1 VTVYGLG
8 WLGVRTDRFGRTVA
22 LYRDVLGLEPFHADE
37 ASVRFRLRN
46 GTELHVYG
54 PADDDHRFFGT
65 APVVGLAVEDA
76 AATRE
81 RLEAA
86 GVHFLTELERDG
98 DAAWCHFRGP
108 DGNVYEIVSG
118 AGDPP

>member
-8 WLGVRTDRFGRTVA
+8 WLGVRTDRFGQTVA
-22 LYRDVLGLEPFHADE
+22 LYRDVLGLEPFHADR
-37 ASVRFRLRN
+37 ASVRFRLGD

-86 GVHFLTELERDG
+86 GVDFLTELERDG

-108 DGNVYEIVSG
+108 DGNVYEIISG
-118 AGDPP
+118 AGDAA

>member
-1 VTVYGLG
+1 MSVQGLG
-8 WLGVRTDRFGRTVA
+8 WLGVRTDRFGETVS

-37 ASVRFRLRN
+37 ASVRFRLDN
-46 GTELHVYG
+46 GAELHVYG

-86 GVHFLTELERDG
+86 GITFLTELECDA

-108 DGNVYEIVSG
+108 DGNVYEIISG
-118 AGDPP
+118 AGGPP

>member
-1 VTVYGLG
+1 VSVHGLG
-8 WLGVRTDRFGRTVA
+8 WLGVRTDRFDETVA

-37 ASVRFRLRN
+37 ASVRFRLR
-46 GTELHVYG
+46 GGAELHVYG

-86 GVHFLTELERDG
+86 GIALLTELERDG
-98 DAAWCHFRGP
+98 EAAWCHFRGP
-108 DGNVYEIVSG
+108 DGNVYEIISG
-118 AGDPP
+118 AAGRR